1 MQTLQGQLL
10 IASPHLGDSNFN
22 RTVVLMVQHTSDGA
36 LGLVLNRPSGKRI
49 CDIWQSLTGRASENE
64 APIYVGGP
72 LEGPLMAVHTSRKL
86 AENEIVP
93 GLWFATHKEHLHALV
108 EKSTGENSK
117 QPFRLFSGYSGWG
130 SGQLEGEMKAG
141 GWLLLPA
148 TAEHVFADDDDEVWQ
163 LATRTVG
170 HNILKADR
178 SIKDLPEDPSLN

>member
-1 MQTLQGQLL
+1 MQTFQGQLL
-10 IASPHLGDSNFN
+10 IASPHLGDSNFA
-22 RTVVLMVQHTSDGA
+22 RTVVLMVQHTGDGA
-36 LGLVLNRPSGKRI
+36 LGLVLNRPSDKRI
-49 CDIWQSLTGRASENE
+49 CDIWQSITGRDSDNE
-64 APIYVGGP
+64 SPIYVGGP

-108 EKSTGENSK
+108 EHSK

-130 SGQLEGEMKAG
+130 GGQLEGEMKAG

-148 TAEHVFADDDDEVWQ
+148 TAEHVFAEDDGEVWQ

-178 SIKDLPEDPSLN
+178 SIKDLPENPSLN